1 MASPNKSQSQRQ
13 PQAGRSSTPNG
24 GFETMMGDVANY
36 GTSSAVLEGRRRMGG
51 GESLLG
57 NFGTWVA
64 ALTSIIAL
72 VFSGYSF
79 YETVLRQAE
88 LRIYQPPL
96 IYMYRQDFRDVF
108 AIPITISN
116 DGAQRGTVLS
126 FDLEITNLET
136 KASRKY
142 QNLHFGESPKGNIR
156 LFTPITV
163 PGRSSYTDV
172 VLFHALSTGAFFETT
187 GGVKL
192 PLRLTLKMNLDTT
205 SDWFSVKQPDPVTFD
220 MTANYIE
227 SANNM
232 ESGRPTQL
240 HDARWNA
247 DSANAAQ

>member
-1 MASPNKSQSQRQ
+1 
-13 PQAGRSSTPNG
+13 
-24 GFETMMGDVANY
+24 MGDVTDY
-36 GTSSAVLEGRRRMGG
+36 GTARAVIRGHHRMGG
-51 GESLLG
+51 GESFLG
-57 NFGTWVA
+57 NLGTWVA
-64 ALTSIIAL
+64 GLTSIIAL
-72 VFSGYSF
+72 LFSGYSF
-79 YETVLRQAE
+79 YQTVLRQAE

-108 AIPITISN
+108 AIPITLSN

-126 FDLEITNLET
+126 FDLEIMNLET
-136 KASRKY
+136 KATRKF

-163 PGRSSYTDV
+163 PGRSSFTDV
-172 VLFHALSTGAFFETT
+172 VLFHALTTGAFFEQT

-192 PLRLTLKMNLDTT
+192 PLRFTLKMNVDPTG
-205 SDWFSVKQPDPVTFD
+205 DWFAATTPDPVVFE

-240 HDARWNA
+240 HDGRW
-247 DSANAAQ
+247 SAGTAPVVQ